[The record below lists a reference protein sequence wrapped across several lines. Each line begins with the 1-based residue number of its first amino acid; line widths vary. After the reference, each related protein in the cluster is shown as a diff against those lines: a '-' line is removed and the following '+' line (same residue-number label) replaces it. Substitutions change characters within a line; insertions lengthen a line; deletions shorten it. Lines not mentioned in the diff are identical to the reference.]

1 MFPTFRKNQLAN
13 NDKGGDV
20 QMPNN
25 IPSYTDEIVAALE
38 ELGGTASLTEI
49 NDRIE
54 QNGRLTYIQTNPNW
68 KDNVRATIQRHCSA
82 TRSYRGADDMFYSV
96 YGLGEGYWGLNSYR
110 NRLQEGNIIPIEQRQ
125 IDAVSSDETLTETKR
140 ETIILARVGQG
151 RFRQK
156 IVAKYQK
163 CIITGISDQRLLLA
177 SHIKP
182 WRSADN
188 SERISS
194 ENGLLL
200 SPLYDK
206 LFDKGLITFRENG
219 TIIVSGSLSSVD
231 VHLINIDR
239 QTVYLRDMSYE
250 LKKNMQYHNDKIFV
264 R

>member
-1 MFPTFRKNQLAN
+1 MAN
-13 NDKGGDV
+13 NT
-20 QMPNN
+20 
-25 IPSYTDEIVAALE
+25 PSYIDEIIAALE
-38 ELGGTASLTEI
+38 ELGGTASLKEI
-49 NDRIE
+49 TDKIE

-82 TRSYRGADDMFYSV
+82 TRSYRGAEDVFYSV
-96 YGLGEGYWGLNSYR
+96 YGLGEGYWGLNSFR
-110 NRLQEGNIIPIEQRQ
+110 NILQAGNIIPIEQRQ
-125 IDAVSSDETLTETKR
+125 IDAVSSNEALTATQR
-140 ETIILARVGQG
+140 ETIILARIGQG
-151 RFRQK
+151 KFRQK
-156 IVAKYQK
+156 IIDKYQK

-219 TIIVSGSLSSVD
+219 TIVVSESLSSD
-231 VHLINIDR
+231 DINLISIDR

-250 LKKNMQYHNDKIFV
+250 LKKNMQYHNDMIFV
-264 R
+264 K

>member
-1 MFPTFRKNQLAN
+1 MAN
-13 NDKGGDV
+13 NT
-20 QMPNN
+20 
-25 IPSYTDEIVAALE
+25 PSYIDEIIAALE
-38 ELGGTASLTEI
+38 ELGGTASLKEI
-49 NDRIE
+49 TDKIE

-82 TRSYRGADDMFYSV
+82 TSSYRGAEDVFYSV
-96 YGLGEGYWGLNSYR
+96 YGLGEGYWGLNSFR
-110 NRLQEGNIIPIEQRQ
+110 NILQAGNIIPIEQRQ
-125 IDAVSSDETLTETKR
+125 IDAVSSNEALTATQR
-140 ETIILARVGQG
+140 ETIILARIGQG
-151 RFRQK
+151 KFRQK
-156 IVAKYQK
+156 IIDKYQK

-219 TIIVSGSLSSVD
+219 TIVVSESLSSD
-231 VHLINIDR
+231 DINLISIDR

-250 LKKNMQYHNDKIFV
+250 RKKNMQYHNDMIFV
-264 R
+264 K